1 MLSINPWNIL
11 WTVVNLLVIYVIF
24 RKFLFQPVMN
34 VINAREKMIND
45 QFESAKNAEDEAAK
59 LKKEYHDKIKT
70 AKTEADQILADA
82 KERADE
88 AYNSQME
95 DIRVETERL
104 KEKAKRDIEAQHEK
118 AMQATQAEIAKLAV
132 VAARKILETGD
143 SRDADSSK

>member
-11 WTVVNLLVIYVIF
+11 WTVVNLLVIYAIF

-59 LKKEYHDKIKT
+59 LKEEYHDKIKT
-70 AKTEADQILADA
+70 AKTEADKILADA
-82 KERADE
+82 KERANE

>member
-11 WTVVNLLVIYVIF
+11 WTVVNLLVIYAIF

-59 LKKEYHDKIKT
+59 LKEEYHDKIKT
-70 AKTEADQILADA
+70 AKTEADKILADA

-118 AMQATQAEIAKLAV
+118 AMQATQAEIATLAV
-132 VAARKILETGD
+132 VAARQILETGD

>member
-11 WTVVNLLVIYVIF
+11 WTVVNLLVIYAIF
-24 RKFLFQPVMN
+24 KKFLFQPVMN

-45 QFESAKNAEDEAAK
+45 QFKNAEDEAAK

>member
-1 MLSINPWNIL
+1 MQRTRQTNLRKNITIRL
-11 WTVVNLLVIYVIF
+11 RQQRQRLT
-24 RKFLFQPVMN
+24 K
-34 VINAREKMIND
+34 
-45 QFESAKNAEDEAAK
+45 
-59 LKKEYHDKIKT
+59 
-70 AKTEADQILADA
+70 ILADA

-104 KEKAKRDIEAQHEK
+104 KEKAKKDIEAQHEK

>member
-11 WTVVNLLVIYVIF
+11 WTVVNLLVIYAIF

-59 LKKEYHDKIKT
+59 LKEEYHDKIKT
-70 AKTEADQILADA
+70 AKTEADRVLADA

-95 DIRVETERL
+95 DTRVETERL

>member
-11 WTVVNLLVIYVIF
+11 WTVVNLLVIYAIF

-59 LKKEYHDKIKT
+59 LKEEYHDKIKT
-70 AKTEADQILADA
+70 AKTEADKILADA

>member
-1 MLSINPWNIL
+1 MQR
-11 WTVVNLLVIYVIF
+11 TRQANLRNF
-24 RKFLFQPVMN
+24 
-34 VINAREKMIND
+34 
-45 QFESAKNAEDEAAK
+45 
-59 LKKEYHDKIKT
+59 HDKIKT

-104 KEKAKRDIEAQHEK
+104 KEKAKKDIEAQHEK

>member
-11 WTVVNLLVIYVIF
+11 WTVVNLLVIYAIF

-59 LKKEYHDKIKT
+59 LKEEYHDKIKT
-70 AKTEADQILADA
+70 ANTEADQILADA

>member
-11 WTVVNLLVIYVIF
+11 WTVVNLLVIYAIF

-59 LKKEYHDKIKT
+59 LKEEYHDKIKT
-70 AKTEADQILADA
+70 AKTEADRILADA

-95 DIRVETERL
+95 DMRVETERL